1 MTATLPTESL
11 SRRDQILQALAHMLE
26 TSPGQPIT
34 TARLAKV
41 VGVSEAALYRH
52 FPSKAKMFEGLIEF
66 IEDTLFSRVSRIL
79 EEERN
84 AIPQCEALLTLLLAF
99 AERNPGMCR
108 ILIGDAL
115 AGEVERLRSRVAQV
129 FDRLE
134 TQLKQII
141 REAEIREGL
150 KSTLTASQA
159 ANFMLALAEGRINQ
173 FVRSEFRRKPTD
185 DWTPQWRV
193 LVNAVFVKS

>member
-1 MTATLPTESL
+1 MTESTTQEGL

-26 TSPGQPIT
+26 TSPGKTIT
-34 TARLAKV
+34 TARLAKA

-66 IEDTLFSRVSRIL
+66 IEETLFSRVSRIL
-79 EEERN
+79 QEESR
-84 AIPQCEALLTLLLAF
+84 AVAQCEAVLTLLLHF

-134 TQLKQII
+134 TQIKQIL
-141 REAEIREGL
+141 REAELREGL
-150 KSTLTASQA
+150 RTEMTATQT
-159 ANFMLALAEGRINQ
+159 ANLLLSAAEGRINQ
-173 FVRSEFRRKPTD
+173 FVRSEFKRKPTQ
-185 DWTPQWRV
+185 DWDAQWRV
-193 LVNAVFVKS
+193 LTQAIFK

>member
-1 MTATLPTESL
+1 MTEPTAREGL

-26 TSPGQPIT
+26 TSPGKTIT
-34 TARLAKV
+34 TARLAKA

-66 IEDTLFSRVSRIL
+66 IEETLFSRVSRIL
-79 EEERN
+79 QEESR
-84 AIPQCEALLTLLLAF
+84 AVAQCEAVLTLLLAF

-115 AGEVERLRSRVAQV
+115 AGEVERLRARVAQV

-134 TQLKQII
+134 TQIKQII
-141 REAEIREGL
+141 REAELREGL
-150 KSTLTASQA
+150 RTEMTATQT
-159 ANFMLALAEGRINQ
+159 ANLLLSAAEGRINQ
-173 FVRSEFRRKPTD
+173 FVRSEFKRKPTV
-185 DWTPQWRV
+185 DWEAQWRV
-193 LVNAVFVKS
+193 LTVAVFK

>member
-1 MTATLPTESL
+1 MSESTSQEGL
-11 SRRDQILQALAHMLE
+11 SRRDKILQSLAHMLE
-26 TSPGQPIT
+26 SSPGKTIT
-34 TARLAKV
+34 TARLAKT

-66 IEDTLFSRVSRIL
+66 IEETLFSRVSRIL
-79 EEERN
+79 QEESR
-84 AIPQCEALLTLLLAF
+84 AVAQCEAVLTLLLHF

-134 TQLKQII
+134 TQIKQII
-141 REAEIREGL
+141 REAELREGL
-150 KSTLTASQA
+150 RTEMTATQT
-159 ANFMLALAEGRINQ
+159 ANLLLSAAEGRINQ
-173 FVRSEFRRKPTD
+173 FVRSEFKRKPTQ
-185 DWTPQWRV
+185 DWEPQWRV
-193 LVNAVFVKS
+193 LTEAVFK

>member
-1 MTATLPTESL
+1 MTESTTQEGM

-26 TSPGQPIT
+26 SSPGKTIT
-34 TARLAKV
+34 TARLAKA

-66 IEDTLFSRVSRIL
+66 IEETLFSRVSRIQQ
-79 EEERN
+79 EESR
-84 AIPQCEALLTLLLAF
+84 AVAQCEAVLTLLLHF

-141 REAEIREGL
+141 REAELREGL
-150 KSTLTASQA
+150 RTEMTATQT
-159 ANFMLALAEGRINQ
+159 ANLLLSAAEGRINQ
-173 FVRSEFRRKPTD
+173 FVRSEFKRKPTQ
-185 DWTPQWRV
+185 DWEAQWRV
-193 LVNAVFVKS
+193 LTVAVFK

>member
-1 MTATLPTESL
+1 MTESNTQEGL

-26 TSPGQPIT
+26 SSPGKTIT
-34 TARLAKV
+34 TARLAKA

-66 IEDTLFSRVSRIL
+66 IEETLFSRVSRIL
-79 EEERN
+79 QEESR
-84 AIPQCEALLTLLLAF
+84 AMVQCEAVLTLLLHF

-134 TQLKQII
+134 TQIKQIL
-141 REAEIREGL
+141 REAELREGL
-150 KSTLTASQA
+150 RTEMTATQT
-159 ANFMLALAEGRINQ
+159 ANLLLSVAEGRINQ
-173 FVRSEFRRKPTD
+173 FVRSEFKRIPTQ
-185 DWTPQWRV
+185 DWDAQWRV
-193 LVNAVFVKS
+193 LTQAIFK

>member
-1 MTATLPTESL
+1 MTESTTQEGL

-26 TSPGQPIT
+26 SSPGKTIT
-34 TARLAKV
+34 TARLAKA

-66 IEDTLFSRVSRIL
+66 IEETLFSRVSRIL
-79 EEERN
+79 QEESR
-84 AIPQCEALLTLLLAF
+84 AVAQCEAVLTLLLHF

-134 TQLKQII
+134 TQIKQIL
-141 REAEIREGL
+141 REAELREGL
-150 KSTLTASQA
+150 RTEMTATQT
-159 ANFMLALAEGRINQ
+159 ANLLLSAAEGRINQ
-173 FVRSEFRRKPTD
+173 FVRSEFKRNPTQ
-185 DWTPQWRV
+185 DWDAQWRV
-193 LVNAVFVKS
+193 LTQAIFK